1 MKLLCNICGLFIS
14 VVNQPVI
21 RYIHTYIIIEPGY
34 KYVMNNYDRM
44 SVADRSS
51 QAIQLTRQ
59 SNIVGTNNTMYNV
72 ESANTPKIFALR

>member
-1 MKLLCNICGLFIS
+1 
-14 VVNQPVI
+14 
-21 RYIHTYIIIEPGY
+21 
-34 KYVMNNYDRM
+34 MNNYDRM